1 MMRSRDL
8 LAIALLV
15 LAAGGC
21 TVFDD
26 TVVVAIST
34 LAPSLVDSDLS
45 YQRVEV
51 GGFLEGGTI
60 QNVYFNDVT
69 VLDLTFDDFESDML
83 FGQTC
88 SFFDAWTNPPF
99 ALGKCA
105 SGIVVDG
112 DEQEHTLSLQVTIES
127 MTVQRGPPLP
137 LPPSD
142 DHDAD
147 GVNNADDNCVL
158 IDNPDQTDT
167 GMKGYGDACAVF
179 DFVVGIPRVDN
190 DADGIA
196 DSSDNCPYTPNPG
209 QEDSGINLGDF
220 VAPDGIGDACM
231 TETATVWLDGST
243 TIELSFGPK
252 DFVLPLRRVAWLT
265 VDFPDETALKDCWD
279 DRICELQADQVLFCL
294 DLNGGFGCSDTL

>member
-1 MMRSRDL
+1 MRSRDL

-60 QNVYFNDVT
+60 QNVYLNDVT
-69 VLDLTFDDFESDML
+69 VLYLTFDDLEKDIL
-83 FGQTC
+83 FGDEC

-112 DEQEHTLSLQVTIES
+112 DDQKHIISLQVQIQS
-127 MTVQRGPPLP
+127 MTVQRVPPLI

-209 QEDSGINLGDF
+209 QEDSGIDLGTF
-220 VAPDGIGDACM
+220 FAPDGIGDACV
-231 TETATVWLDGST
+231 TETATVWLNGSSI
-243 TIELSFGPK
+243 IELSFGPEN
-252 DFVLPLRRVAWLT
+252 FGLPLRRVAWLT
-265 VDFPDETALKDCWD
+265 VDFRDEIALDDCWD
-279 DRICELQADQVLFCL
+279 DQACTLDASLVGFCL